1 MRVAFRSVATKKVIQ
16 ATLGGDAGERPV
28 VEFPFDV
35 AATYGSAR
43 PKVKVTVNGVELRTT
58 VAVYG
63 GRSYV
68 GFREEIRKAAGIV
81 IGDRIKVTIEPDEE
95 PRVVDIPSDL
105 AKALA
110 KDRAAKSAFDGLA
123 FTHRKEYA
131 AWVAGAKKPETRARR
146 LAKTIAM
153 LKAGT
158 KHP

>member
-1 MRVAFRSVATKKVIQ
+1 VTTKKVFR
-16 ATLGGDAGERPV
+16 AVLGGDAGERPV
-28 VEFPFDV
+28 VELPFDV

-63 GRSYV
+63 GLSYV
-68 GFREEIRKAAGIV
+68 GFREEIRTAAGIA
-81 IGDRIKVTIEPDEE
+81 IGDVIKVTIDRDLDE
-95 PRVVDIPSDL
+95 RVVDVPPDL
-105 AKALA
+105 AKAFA
-110 KDRAAKSAFDGLA
+110 KDRAAKKAFDALA

-131 AWVAGAKKPETRARR
+131 VWVAGAKKPETRARR
-146 LAKTIAM
+146 LDKTISM

>member
-1 MRVAFRSVATKKVIQ
+1 MATKKVFR
-16 ATLGGDAGERPV
+16 AVLGGDEGQRPL
-28 VEFPFDV
+28 VELPFDV
-35 AATYGSAR
+35 AATYGTAR

-68 GFREEIRKAAGIV
+68 GFREEIRKAAGIA
-81 IGDRIKVTIEPDEE
+81 IGEEIKVTIDRDLDE
-95 PRVVDIPSDL
+95 RVVDVPADL

-110 KDRAAKSAFDGLA
+110 KDGAARKVFDSLA

-131 AWVAGAKKPETRARR
+131 VWVAGAKKPETRERR
-146 LAKTIAM
+146 VTKTIAM